1 MLLAEIK
8 IFLRSHLN
16 VKDRAEGRGRAG
28 GEREGA
34 QSGDV
39 GRLRVGREV
48 EMVVAVL
55 RSVGGQT
62 GRQRETTCQ
71 DWP

>member
-28 GEREGA
+28 GEGEGA
-34 QSGDV
+34 QPGDV
-39 GRLRVGREV
+39 GGLRVGGEI
-48 EMVVAVL
+48 EMAVAVL

-71 DWP
+71 SWP

>member
-34 QSGDV
+34 QPGDV
-39 GRLRVGREV
+39 GGLRVGGEV
-48 EMVVAVL
+48 EMTVAVV

-62 GRQRETTCQ
+62 GCEGETT
-71 DWP
+71 